1 MSILDEIAQQ
11 MDEPKPRRLSITTTG
26 EFLEPRDLA
35 SPCII
40 LPSALSTRHA
50 KTGSIG
56 ESVFLGA
63 GAKRKMDALAGDKEN
78 IDPQGKGK
86 VRKSVVGRRE
96 VPTAMRPQ
104 STGAL
109 RKQPQGRQ
117 YIVAPGM
124 SELVSPMVPPTAR
137 PWSTIGARPSDM
149 QWTTDTPMNH
159 RQRVQQ
165 GEGIA
170 RPMSID
176 SAPARVGHGVFG
188 NGMVSSM
195 GMNPQFSQGM
205 HHPSPLVSAGMEMY
219 LTTDPHI
226 AHPSSMPVHHTT
238 RGSFTI
244 PQDPHAPPT
253 MQYIPYGVP
262 SHGMRPFSN
271 VPQQGTFMVYDGPHA
286 TPSAGPSGPRRYS
299 QQHASVPRHG
309 QAYVYPQYTPYQS
322 LYVGEHDPTNTYPP
336 GTGMHQ
342 DSQGPMLSYPTGMT
356 LLAEEEPTHMGE
368 EKADKRRRR
377 TVGSAEVARGAGM
390 VTAHLGMTIS
400 LPIPGMSTVD
410 DRTGKHATE
419 PIRTRHDM
427 NPADQTTPPPVP
439 AHEAD
444 GNPIDPMDPPPM
456 TVNPTSVNPT
466 PSEMDKVEREF
477 VKFSDADGS
486 DREGFWGNDSL

>member
-1 MSILDEIAQQ
+1 
-11 MDEPKPRRLSITTTG
+11 
-26 EFLEPRDLA
+26 
-35 SPCII
+35 
-40 LPSALSTRHA
+40 
-50 KTGSIG
+50 
-56 ESVFLGA
+56 
-63 GAKRKMDALAGDKEN
+63 
-78 IDPQGKGK
+78 
-86 VRKSVVGRRE
+86 
-96 VPTAMRPQ
+96 
-104 STGAL
+104 
-109 RKQPQGRQ
+109 
-117 YIVAPGM
+117 
-124 SELVSPMVPPTAR
+124 
-137 PWSTIGARPSDM
+137 
-149 QWTTDTPMNH
+149 
-159 RQRVQQ
+159 
-165 GEGIA
+165 
-170 RPMSID
+170 MSID